1 MKGGDLAMTI
11 LRECPEHHLPLEE
24 WGGPT
29 LLCAGAFLNPNFNFG
44 PEVGCE
50 YAEPLPPDLEIR
62 RLARA

>member
-1 MKGGDLAMTI
+1 MTI
-11 LRECPEHHLPLEE
+11 LRYCPEHGLPLESD
-24 WGGPT
+24 GGLPNAV
-29 LLCAGAFLNPNFNFG
+29 LRCAGAYLNPNFNFG